1 MMNHIK
7 PRTWITGISIA
18 ACVFLSAC
26 QLADPQADTPA
37 ADATGTT
44 GQLEFQP
51 DTVENIPQA
60 ESIDNARISIDLSQ
74 YYITNT
80 GDPAN
85 LYHVDENQVLW
96 GCGSNHYG
104 QLGQGIQDEDFHNEY
119 VKIADN
125 VIHTHIKANGS
136 GYHNQYH
143 RT

>member
-1 MMNHIK
+1 MNHIK

-37 ADATGTT
+37 ADTTGTT

-74 YYITNT
+74 YYITN
-80 GDPAN
+80 PWYFYLN
-85 LYHVDENQVLW
+85 
-96 GCGSNHYG
+96 
-104 QLGQGIQDEDFHNEY
+104 
-119 VKIADN
+119 
-125 VIHTHIKANGS
+125 
-136 GYHNQYH
+136 
-143 RT
+143 